1 MENRKE
7 FGMKKVKFMSL
18 VFLCFILPPLSIEA
32 AQFDGSSPLLCAVI
46 QVIECGAGGDCYPV
60 QPEIAN
66 IPRFLKINFK
76 KKTISGTEEN
86 GRKEVTE
93 IKNFE
98 RTNGKM
104 VLQGSE
110 NGRGWTMVISEETG
124 KVSATVSDDQ
134 VGFIIF
140 GASTKF

>member
-1 MENRKE
+1 
-7 FGMKKVKFMSL
+7 MKKIKFMSL
-18 VFLCFILPPLSIEA
+18 AFLYLILTPLSIAA
-32 AQFDGSSPLLCAVI
+32 AQFDGSTPLLCAVI
-46 QVIECGAGGDCYPV
+46 QVVECGAGGDCYPV

-66 IPRFLKINFK
+66 IPRFLKINFEN
-76 KKTISGTEEN
+76 KTIAGTEEN
-86 GRKEVTE
+86 GKKEVTK

-98 RTNGKM
+98 RTNGNM

-110 NGRGWTMVISEETG
+110 NGRGWTMVISEQTG

>member
-1 MENRKE
+1 MKSRKE
-7 FGMKKVKFMSL
+7 LCMKKIKFMSL
-18 VFLCFILPPLSIEA
+18 AFLCLILTPLSIAA
-32 AQFDGSSPLLCAVI
+32 AQFDGSTPLLCAVI
-46 QVIECGAGGDCYPV
+46 QVVECGTGGDCYPV

-76 KKTISGTEEN
+76 NKTISATEEN
-86 GRKEVTE
+86 GKKEVTR

-98 RTNGKM
+98 HTNGNM

-134 VGFIIF
+134 VGFVIF
-140 GASTKF
+140 GASTKY

>member
-7 FGMKKVKFMSL
+7 LGMNKIKLMGL
-18 VFLCFILPPLSIEA
+18 ALLCIIVTPLSIAA
-32 AQFDGSSPLLCAVI
+32 AQFDGSTPLLCAVI
-46 QVIECGAGGDCYPV
+46 QVVECASGGECYPV

-76 KKTISGTEEN
+76 NKTIAATEEN
-86 GRKEVTE
+86 GRKEVTR
-93 IKNFE
+93 IRNFE
-98 RTNGKM
+98 HTNGKM

-134 VGFIIF
+134 VGFVIF